1 MDRLR
6 VFWGSSVGKK
16 VVMAVTGLMLVA
28 FVIGHMVG
36 NLQVFQGAE
45 RIDAYGRLLHG
56 PLNELTWAVRAV
68 LLVALVLHVI
78 AAVQLTQR
86 NRAAR
91 PEAYAV
97 RTPQVSTLA
106 ARTLRWGGFVLLAF
120 IVYHLLDLTIGSVN
134 PDFREGEVYH
144 NLVTSLNRRPI
155 ALLYIIAMFALGL
168 HLFHGVWSS
177 ARSLGVSP
185 SSPTP
190 LKRRVALV
198 LAVVVTAGFAVVPL
212 AVLMGWIR

>member
-1 MDRLR
+1 VR
-6 VFWGSSVGKK
+6 VFWDSSVGKK
-16 VVMAVTGLMLVA
+16 VVMAVTGLIMVG
-28 FVIGHMVG
+28 FVVGHMVG

-56 PLNELTWAVRAV
+56 PLNEITWAVRAV
-68 LLVALVLHVI
+68 LLVAVVLHII

-106 ARTLRWGGFVLLAF
+106 ARTLRWGGFVLLVF
-120 IVYHLLDLTIGSVN
+120 IVYHLLDLTVGSMN
-134 PDFREGEVYH
+134 PDFRQGEIYH
-144 NLVTSLNRRPI
+144 NLVASLSRRPI
-155 ALLYIIAMFALGL
+155 ALFYLLAMLALGL

-185 SSPTP
+185 ASPTP
-190 LKRRVALV
+190 LKRRVALA
-198 LAVVVTAGFAVVPL
+198 LAVVVTVGFAVVPL
-212 AVLMGWIR
+212 AVLLGWVR